1 MKSYLEI
8 QVPLSYNSPWFT
20 ELRKLLSGLT
30 PKWQT
35 NFFHITMAFLDE
47 TPDRMDL
54 RPILQRHLDN
64 VPAFTLTFDKLD
76 AFTTRSGLHIVHLAS
91 SRVPD
96 DFVTLTEAIRFDLKS
111 AGAQIDSDFHLHVTL
126 GRINV
131 SNIELSQLQK
141 MITSVAL
148 LQFSLTLTD
157 VDYRV
162 FRGRTIYETKLKKVQ

>member
-8 QVPLSYNSPWFT
+8 QVPLSYNDPWFT
-20 ELRKLLSGLT
+20 GLRQLLSGLT

-35 NFFHITMAFLDE
+35 NFFHITMVFLDE

-76 AFTTRSGLHIVHLAS
+76 AFTTRSGLHIVHITS
-91 SRVPD
+91 SKIPD

-111 AGAQIDSDFHLHVTL
+111 AFC
-126 GRINV
+126 RITAV
-131 SNIELSQLQK
+131 
-141 MITSVAL
+141 
-148 LQFSLTLTD
+148 LTD
-157 VDYRV
+157 ID
-162 FRGRTIYETKLKKVQ
+162 GCGL